1 MRDVSHGRNATGLAL
16 YPAASETVPSTCQP
30 VHGTSRHVPGT
41 FLTPPRGTARPRLR
55 RAPDA
60 SAGVATNCG
69 WPQCRCDVG
78 CCDVGCCD
86 LDSLVAEPLVPD
98 FLVPGS
104 SVPEPLVP
112 EPLVPE
118 PLVPGTCQLVHGT
131 SRHVPGTMSTMS
143 AERALPRRRPSA
155 AAAQNLS
162 SSRIGTGRRS
172 RALRIAASSTH
183 CVLNAS
189 SKSGSGTTGA
199 PPATTAQMSAAW
211 LMKPCS

>member
-41 FLTPPRGTARPRLR
+41 FLTPPRCTARPRLR

-60 SAGVATNCG
+60 SAGVATNCS
-69 WPQCRCDVG
+69 WPQCHCDVG

-98 FLVPGS
+98 SLVPDS
-104 SVPEPLVP
+104 
-112 EPLVPE
+112 
-118 PLVPGTCQLVHGT
+118 LVPGTCQLVHGT
-131 SRHVPGTMSTMS
+131 SRHVPDTMSAMSGTMS
-143 AERALPRRRPSA
+143 AERALPQRRPSA

>member
-41 FLTPPRGTARPRLR
+41 FLTPPRCTARPRLR

-60 SAGVATNCG
+60 SAGVATNCS

-98 FLVPGS
+98 SLVPDS
-104 SVPEPLVP
+104 LVA
-112 EPLVPE
+112 
-118 PLVPGTCQLVHGT
+118 GTCQLVHGT
-131 SRHVPGTMSTMS
+131 SRHVPGTMSAMSGTMS